1 MSVDRHLTRVI
12 AAAIAA
18 VSAVA
23 ATAQVTLAPIL
34 RDHSVIQRGRPIP
47 IEGTA
52 RAGEAVR
59 VTLARA
65 VRETRADGRG
75 HWSVQLPAMTAG
87 GPYRLAAKAADGSIA
102 SADDVM
108 IGDVWLCS
116 GQSNMEY
123 PLRRTLNGE
132 GEVAAANDPQ
142 LRIVKIEKKAT
153 LDVNGGFAKPP
164 EWKPVTPDS
173 AKDFSA
179 ACYFMARDLRATQK
193 VPIGAIDST
202 WGGTPIRAWMDEAA
216 SRGTGA
222 ADAAGMVDLYRRDPF
237 AATRAFG
244 ESWGAWW
251 RSQTGQRPGE
261 EPWLDSAQL
270 KWARVP
276 SFAYWD
282 SWSPTFAA
290 FDGAVW
296 ARKRI
301 KLSAA
306 EAASPGTL
314 SLGVIDDMDLTFV
327 NGVAVGSTNDWS
339 APRRYP
345 LARGVLKAGDNE
357 ILVYVRDNWGPGG
370 FQGPA
375 EIVKLTFA
383 DGRERP
389 LGEGWEYSRIAASV
403 GSPPAAP
410 WDGPSG
416 VGTIRNGM
424 IGPLG
429 PIGLKGVAWYQGEAD
444 VGLPGYD
451 ARLAA
456 LMGDWRRQFRDP
468 RLPFLIVALAGFG
481 KPSAEP
487 VASGWAALIDEQRR
501 AVAADPAAALIVA
514 TDLGE
519 RNDIHPAN
527 KQDVGKRLALAARSL
542 AYGDQAAYPS
552 PLPTRV
558 KQTARGY
565 LVSFTRPLQA
575 LSGPRPL
582 GFELCGATQAS
593 CRYAEAR
600 IEGNT
605 VLVTNDGRP
614 ATRVRYAWS
623 DYPILNLYSGELP
636 APPFELPVDT
646 SSIGR

>member
-1 MSVDRHLTRVI
+1 MRAIV
-12 AAAIAA
+12 AAIAA
-18 VSAVA
+18 VSAGTA
-23 ATAQVTLAPIL
+23 AAQVTIAPIL
-34 RDHSVIQRGRPIP
+34 GDHSVIQRGRTIRVQ
-47 IEGTA
+47 GS
-52 RAGEAVR
+52 AGDGETVR
-59 VTLARA
+59 VTLGPAQR
-65 VRETRADGRG
+65 TIRADARGR
-75 HWSVQLPAMTAG
+75 WSVDLPAMTAG
-87 GPYRLAAKAADGSIA
+87 GPYRLVAKAAGGSIA
-102 SADDVM
+102 SADDLM

-153 LDVNGGFAKPP
+153 LDVEGGFGKPP

-179 ACYFMARDLRATQK
+179 ACYFMARDLRSTQK

-202 WGGTPIRAWMDEAA
+202 WGGTPIRAWTSEAGA
-216 SRGTGA
+216 RATGA
-222 ADAAGMVDLYRRDPF
+222 ADAADLVDLYRRDPF

-244 ESWGAWW
+244 ASWGTWW
-251 RSQTGQRPGE
+251 RTQTGQRPGE
-261 EPWLDSAQL
+261 EPWLDSARL
-270 KWARVP
+270 KWAPMP
-276 SFAYWD
+276 SFTYWD
-282 SWSPTFAA
+282 SWSPSFAA

-301 KLSAA
+301 RLSPA
-306 EAASPGTL
+306 EAANPATL
-314 SLGVIDDMDLTFV
+314 SLGVIDDMDLTFI

-339 APRRYP
+339 APRRYKIAP
-345 LARGVLKAGDNE
+345 GILKAGDNE

-375 EIVKLTFA
+375 DVVKLSFA
-383 DGRERP
+383 DGHETA
-389 LGEGWEYSRIAASV
+389 LGEGWEYARIADRV
-403 GSPPAAP
+403 GAPPAAP

-424 IGPLG
+424 IGPIG

-444 VGLPGYD
+444 VGLPHYD

-456 LMGDWRRQFRDP
+456 MMDDWRRQFRDA
-468 RLPFLIVALAGFG
+468 RLPFLIVALAGYG

-501 AVAADPAAALIVA
+501 AAAVDPAAELVVA

-542 AYGDQAAYPS
+542 AYGDKAAYPN
-552 PLPTRV
+552 PLPTSV

-565 LVSFTRPLQA
+565 VVSFTRPLQA

-582 GFELCGATQAS
+582 GFELCAATQAS
-593 CRYAEAR
+593 CRYVDAR

-605 VLVTNDGRP
+605 VLLNNDGRP

-636 APPFELPVDT
+636 APPFELSVEA

>member
-1 MSVDRHLTRVI
+1 MRVTI
-12 AAAIAA
+12 AAIAA
-18 VSAVA
+18 ISAA
-23 ATAQVTLAPIL
+23 ATAAQVTIAPIL
-34 RDHSVIQRGRPIP
+34 GDHSVIQRGRAIHVQ
-47 IEGTA
+47 GTA

-65 VRETRADGRG
+65 VRETRADIQGR
-75 HWSVQLPAMTAG
+75 WSVELPAMTAG
-87 GPYRLAAKAADGSIA
+87 GPYRLVAKAADGSLA
-102 SADDVM
+102 SADDLM

-123 PLRRTLNGE
+123 PLRRALNGE
-132 GEVAAANDPQ
+132 DEAAAANDPQ
-142 LRIVKIEKKAT
+142 LRIVKIERKAS
-153 LDVNGGFAKPP
+153 LDADGGFAKPP

-179 ACYFMARDLRATQK
+179 ACYFMARDVRATQK
-193 VPIGAIDST
+193 VPIGAIDAT
-202 WGGTPIRAWMDEAA
+202 WGGTPIRAWMGEAA
-216 SRGTGA
+216 VRATGE
-222 ADAAGMVDLYRRDPF
+222 ADAADLVQLYRRDPL

-244 ESWGAWW
+244 DSWGTWW

-261 EPWLDSAQL
+261 EPWLDSARL
-270 KWARVP
+270 KWAP
-276 SFAYWD
+276 MPGFAYWD
-282 SWSPTFAA
+282 SWSPSFAA

-306 EAASPGTL
+306 ETANPATL
-314 SLGVIDDMDLTFV
+314 SLGVVDDMDLTFV

-339 APRRYP
+339 APRSYKIAP
-345 LARGVLKAGDNE
+345 GVLKAGDNE

-375 EIVKLTFA
+375 EVVKLTFA
-383 DGRERP
+383 DGHAIP
-389 LGEGWEYSRIAASV
+389 LGDGWEYSRVAGRV
-403 GSPPAAP
+403 GAPPAAP

-424 IGPLG
+424 IAPIG
-429 PIGLKGVAWYQGEAD
+429 PIGLKGAAWYQGEAD
-444 VGLPGYD
+444 VGIPGYD

-456 LMGDWRRQFRDP
+456 MMGDWRRQFRDA

-501 AVAADPAAALIVA
+501 AAAADPAAELVVA

-527 KQDVGKRLALAARSL
+527 KNDVGRRLALAARSL
-542 AYGDQAAYPS
+542 AYGDKAAYPS
-552 PLPTRV
+552 PLPISV
-558 KQTARGY
+558 KHTARGY
-565 LVSFTRPLQA
+565 VASFTRSLQA
-575 LSGPRPL
+575 LSGLRPL
-582 GFELCGATQAS
+582 GFELCAATQAS

-600 IEGNT
+600 IEGNA
-605 VLVTNDGRP
+605 VLLTNDGRP

-636 APPFELPVDT
+636 APPFELPVDA